1 MDEIKNIQVLLVED
15 NEDHAF
21 FIAKSLDKEK
31 FKISNLADG
40 KQAYDFLMAA
50 DENNID
56 VVLLDYHLPQMDG
69 LEIMRKLHEAG
80 KFHAFVFL
88 TVDTSIDTVVEAM
101 KAGALDFLPK
111 TGKFFNY
118 LQDMIIKV
126 YGLHKDRLD
135 RLRIE
140 RELQEREQRLK
151 TIINAVQ
158 SGIVMIN
165 HATRKIIDANPA
177 AAQIIGL
184 PQQEIIGKDCHE
196 FFCTNQDEVCI
207 NKDNCLRNND
217 ISECLLLNY
226 EKKHV
231 PISRNISTVNFN
243 NETFLIESFEDITE
257 RKRTEELRKEI
268 ELAEKSAKFKQQFLA
283 NMSHEMRT
291 PMTGILGMIEF
302 LLKTKLDPKQLDY
315 VNTIQNS
322 SKNLLNLI
330 NDILDL
336 SKIEEGKMQLKPVVF
351 NIHDVI
357 KKIKGLFDGLARQKE
372 IQFIATYSNDLPD
385 YIKADENRVT
395 QIISNLV
402 SNAVKFTEKG
412 NITLNYMLS
421 PRKVEEKIVVKIEVV
436 DTGIGISQENQK
448 KLFTKFTQLDS
459 SLTRS
464 YEGTGL
470 GLAICKEL
478 SQLMGG
484 DINLISELG
493 KGSNFWF
500 EFEAELVTTDQ
511 IVTEHSND
519 FINKEISLGLNILVV
534 EDKLVNQ
541 KVVKLMLEN
550 IGCQVVLANN
560 GLEAINYLEDGY
572 LKLNNFHFVDIV
584 LMDIQMPIMD
594 GITAVKHL
602 RTKYNFLP
610 PIIGLSANAMEGD
623 AENYIAQGMDDYM
636 AKPVSSELLLEKL
649 QKWSNKL

>member
-1 MDEIKNIQVLLVED
+1 MDEIKNIRVLLVED

-40 KQAYDFLMAA
+40 KQAYDFLMVA

-80 KFHAFVFL
+80 KFHAFIFL

-140 RELQEREQRLK
+140 RQLQEREQRLK

-165 HATRKIIDANPA
+165 YQSRKIIDANPA
-177 AAQIIGL
+177 AAHIIGL
-184 PQQEIIGKDCHE
+184 PQNEIIGKDCHE
-196 FFCTNQDEVCI
+196 FFCSDNDELCMTKI
-207 NKDNCLRNND
+207 DCPYESDNT
-217 ISECLLLNY
+217 ECYLLNY
-226 EKKHV
+226 EKTKI

-243 NETFLIESFEDITE
+243 NETFIIESFENITE
-257 RKRTEELRKEI
+257 RKKTEELRKEI
-268 ELAEKSAKFKQQFLA
+268 ELTEKSAKFKQQFLA

-302 LLKTKLDPKQLDY
+302 LLKTKLDAKQLDY

-357 KKIKGLFDGLARQKE
+357 KKIKGLFDGLARQKT

-385 YIKADENRVT
+385 YIKADQNRVT

-402 SNAVKFTEKG
+402 SNAVKFTESG

-421 PRKVEEKIVVKIEVV
+421 PRKVEGKIVVKIEVI
-436 DTGIGISQENQK
+436 DSGIGISLENQK

-484 DINLISELG
+484 DINVISEPG

-500 EFEAELVTTDQ
+500 EFEAELVSTDQ
-511 IVTEHSND
+511 IVTERSNE
-519 FINKEISLGLNILVV
+519 FTNIEISLGLKVLVV

-550 IGCQVVLANN
+550 VGCEVVLANN
-560 GLEAINYLEDGY
+560 GLEAINYLEDGF
-572 LKLNNFHFVDIV
+572 LRTKNFQFVDII
-584 LMDIQMPIMD
+584 LMDIQMPVMD

-602 RTKYNFLP
+602 KSKYSFLP

-623 AENYIAQGMDDYM
+623 AENFIAQGMDDYL
-636 AKPVSSELLLEKL
+636 AKPVSSELLVEKL
-649 QKWSNKL
+649 QKWSNKQ